1 MSWQITV
8 GFEPRHWQM
17 LLDIEEALWESSVF
31 SGAQVGTSRSLV
43 IDGYT
48 EEIEQAHQHI
58 KDAIAIF
65 KEVMEVTA

>member
-17 LLDIEEALWESSVF
+17 LLDIEGALWESSVF
-31 SGAQVGTSRSLV
+31 S
-43 IDGYT
+43 DGYT

-58 KDAIAIF
+58 KDAIAIL
-65 KEVMEVTA
+65 KERVEVTA